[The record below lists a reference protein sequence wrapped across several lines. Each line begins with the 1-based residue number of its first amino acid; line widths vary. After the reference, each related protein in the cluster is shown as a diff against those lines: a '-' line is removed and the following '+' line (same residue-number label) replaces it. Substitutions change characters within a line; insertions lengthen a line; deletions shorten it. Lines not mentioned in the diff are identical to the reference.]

1 MKKRYWLF
9 GIIVLVVAVAAVSLA
24 VQDTGENSEDPAPE
38 EEAQLEEGEQGNARE
53 ETNDD
58 SSDRENGQEA
68 GTERQIHSATGMLTG
83 RIDSGSVEIE
93 IDGQP
98 QAFALSDELR
108 EKEFASGA
116 ISFRYFVDE
125 NGRSVITQ
133 ADFLEPREGEVHT
146 AEVTFV
152 GLADSHTAEV
162 EMNGEARAFGLD
174 ENISFTGID
183 TGERII
189 IFYQENEQG
198 RQEIIKIEK
207 VF

>member
-1 MKKRYWLF
+1 MKMKYWLF
-9 GIIVLVVAVAAVSLA
+9 GIIILVLAVASVTIATQNA
-24 VQDTGENSEDPAPE
+24 SEKGDPAQE
-38 EEAQLEEGEQGNARE
+38 EVAHEEGEE
-53 ETNDD
+53 ENGNDD
-58 SSDRENGQEA
+58 NMGRENGEV
-68 GTERQIHSATGMLTG
+68 EESKEIEKHSAEGLLTG
-83 RIDSGSVEIE
+83 QIDSHSVEIE

-98 QAFALSDELR
+98 LAFALSDELR
-108 EKEFASGA
+108 DKEFASGK
-116 ISFRYFVDE
+116 ISFRYYVDE

-133 ADFLEPREGEVHT
+133 ADFQEPREGEVDT
-146 AEVTFV
+146 AEVTFI

-162 EMNGEARAFGLD
+162 EMNGEARAFGLG

-189 IFYQENEQG
+189 IFYQKNEQG